1 MLLSMN
7 VGATGITKISV
18 ENEPKLAL
26 TVLISNKRVK
36 IKKNYQETRFLNQP
50 L

>member
-7 VGATGITKISV
+7 VGATGITEISV

-26 TVLISNKRVK
+26 TVLISNKKVK
-36 IKKNYQETRFLNQP
+36 MKSLQETRFMNQP